1 MYPVYI
7 CFTSQFVVWPF
18 TCSFAQIWISIS
30 QWCLLWINTVPPDGF
45 YGKKYSKCYSMKVDF
60 IDPLHFD
67 PLVHQAFIGTK
78 LTKESTIIIVHANFH
93 WFLLLVLW
101 KRVRVMVFNATFN
114 DISYIMGVSF
124 IGEGNRSI
132 QSKPLTNFIT

>member
-1 MYPVYI
+1 
-7 CFTSQFVVWPF
+7 
-18 TCSFAQIWISIS
+18 
-30 QWCLLWINTVPPDGF
+30 
-45 YGKKYSKCYSMKVDF
+45 MKVDF

-114 DISYIMGVSF
+114 DISVISWGSVLLVKETGVSRV
-124 IGEGNRSI
+124 NHW
-132 QSKPLTNFIT
+132 